1 MTDAARRVVGP
12 IARRC
17 ALIMLLGALRLP
29 HGVRAQDTVAVP
41 AVVAVDTTLRVK
53 PFAAFWRSLLVPG
66 WGQAKLG
73 RHVTGAAF
81 VTWEGVTI
89 MMTLKAQQEVHYLQE
104 SGSGDLSA
112 KRQEVQDWM
121 VLWIFNHLFAG
132 AEAFVSAHLQD
143 FPKDL
148 HLEVVP
154 RGFGVV
160 VPFAIPHP

>member
-1 MTDAARRVVGP
+1 VGR
-12 IARRC
+12 IARRG
-17 ALIMLLGALRLP
+17 ALIALLGVVRLP
-29 HGVRAQDTVAVP
+29 HDLRAQDTVAVP
-41 AVVAVDTTLRVK
+41 TGVAVDTGLHVK

-73 RHVTGAAF
+73 RHVTGAVF
-81 VTWEGVTI
+81 VTWEGVTL
-89 MMTLKAQQEVHYLQE
+89 MMTLKAQQEVRYLKE

-132 AEAFVSAHLQD
+132 AEAFVAAHLQD

-148 HLEVVP
+148 HVEVVP
-154 RGFGVV
+154 RGFGVS
-160 VPFAIPHP
+160 VPLAIPHP